1 MLSRAELM
9 IAGRYM
15 GARRQEGFISIIAGF
30 SLLGIVLGV
39 ATLIIV
45 LSVMNGFRTELLGRV
60 LGLNG
65 HMSVYEYNQPLADY
79 EQLAIDLAG
88 IETVVSVTPLIVGQV
103 LAKTDFGTAGAL
115 VRGVRPED
123 LAARE
128 IVADNLVSGS
138 FEKFRGLEGVIL
150 GDKLANRLGVRAG
163 DDVTVISPDGT
174 AGPFGT
180 IPRLKTFTV
189 AATFD
194 VGMYEYDNTFIFMPL
209 EAAQIFFRYEG
220 TVQELEILVTDP
232 EEIDRSVALVFSSF
246 RDLGIDG
253 DLRITDWQQ
262 RNLAFFN
269 ALEVER
275 NVMFLILTLIIVVAA
290 FNIISSL
297 IMLVKDKSEDIAILR
312 TMGATRGMIMR
323 IFIAVGASIGVIGA
337 GVGTGL
343 GLLIALN
350 IETLRRW
357 LEGLT
362 GTSLFADEIYFLS
375 KLPAEVNGSEVA
387 LVGGIALVLTFLAT
401 LYPSWRA
408 ARIDPIE
415 ALRYG

>member
-1 MLSRAELM
+1 MFSKAEWM

-15 GARRQEGFISIIAGF
+15 GARRQESFISIIAGF

-45 LSVMNGFRTELLGRV
+45 LSVMNGFRTELLDRV

-65 HMSVYEYNQPLADY
+65 HVSVYENRQPLTDFVRLAD
-79 EQLAIDLAG
+79 ELSSVG
-88 IETVVSVTPLIVGQV
+88 TVTAVTPLIVGQV
-103 LAKTDFGTAGAL
+103 LAKSDNGTAGAL
-115 VRGVRPED
+115 VRGIRPED
-123 LAARE
+123 LAARS
-128 IVADNLVSGS
+128 IVAENLVSGS
-138 FEKFRGLEGVIL
+138 FEQFRGLEGVVL
-150 GDKLANRLGVRAG
+150 GDKLANRLGIRAG
-163 DDVTVISPDGT
+163 DQVTIISPEGT

-180 IPRLKTFTV
+180 IPRMKTFAV

-194 VGMYEYDNTFIFMPL
+194 VGMYEYDNTFVFMPL
-209 EAAQIFFRYEG
+209 EAAQIFFRYENS
-220 TVQELEILVTDP
+220 VQELEILVIEPDAV
-232 EEIDRSVALVFSSF
+232 DFSVALLAAKL
-246 RDLGIDG
+246 RTIAADK
-253 DLRITDWQQ
+253 DLRITDWRA

-275 NVMFLILTLIIVVAA
+275 NVMFLILTLIIIVAA

-312 TMGATRGMIMR
+312 TMGATKGMITR
-323 IFIAVGASIGVIGA
+323 IFIIAGASIGVIGA
-337 GVGTGL
+337 GLGTGL

-350 IETLRRW
+350 IESLRQW

-362 GTSLFADEIYFLS
+362 GQNLFADEIYFLS

-387 LVGGIALVLTFLAT
+387 LVGGVALGLTFLAT